1 MKVVGSLLNRKFA
14 KCELLHG
21 VFFFRNFMRYFGTAS
36 IDVISKQLSIL
47 ACNCTNTIVF
57 QPYDMIKLKLNLSL
71 VNENID
77 DIINLVTL
85 VPFFINQF

>member
-1 MKVVGSLLNRKFA
+1 MKVVGSLLSRKFA

-21 VFFFRNFMRYFGTAS
+21 VFFQNFMRYFGTAS
-36 IDVISKQLSIL
+36 IDVSWKQLSIL
-47 ACNCTNTIVF
+47 ACNCTTTIVF
-57 QPYDMIKLKLNLSL
+57 QPYDMIKLKPNLSL

-85 VPFFINQF
+85 VPFF